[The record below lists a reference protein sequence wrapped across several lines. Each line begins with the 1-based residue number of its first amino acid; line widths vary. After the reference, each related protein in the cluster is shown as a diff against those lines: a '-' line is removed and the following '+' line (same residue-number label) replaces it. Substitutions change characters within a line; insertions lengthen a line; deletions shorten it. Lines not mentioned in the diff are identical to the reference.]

1 MTETLIDFTDKIVLG
16 TVQFGMDYGIAN
28 VSGQPTKSEVF
39 KILEIA
45 WQHGIRSYDTAPS
58 YDSEDLLGEF
68 IKVHGLKKEA
78 NLLTKISGIK
88 GKKNLQHAIKKNIQD
103 SLEKLGCSIDVL
115 FFHDPKDSLL
125 LLKDPSF
132 FLNLLND
139 YPLKS
144 LGVSVYE
151 PAEVKLLKDCELE
164 IAFQFPFNV
173 LDRRFENLN
182 MIKGRRYA
190 RSIFLQ
196 GLLAP
201 SKNLRSSSLKK
212 LLEIKRYYLKILKK
226 NGMKPLETALSMAVY
241 CKNIDFFV
249 LGVDSVNQLQ
259 DILKIS
265 VDKKLLKVCNRS
277 LFSSI
282 DKRSLDPRKWN

>member
-1 MTETLIDFTDKIVLG
+1 M
-16 TVQFGMDYGIAN
+16 
-28 VSGQPTKSEVF
+28 
-39 KILEIA
+39 
-45 WQHGIRSYDTAPS
+45 
-58 YDSEDLLGEF
+58 
-68 IKVHGLKKEA
+68 
-78 NLLTKISGIK
+78 
-88 GKKNLQHAIKKNIQD
+88 
-103 SLEKLGCSIDVL
+103 
-115 FFHDPKDSLL
+115 L

-132 FLNLLND
+132 FIDLLND

-226 NGMKPLETALSMAVY
+226 ME
-241 CKNIDFFV
+241 
-249 LGVDSVNQLQ
+249 
-259 DILKIS
+259 
-265 VDKKLLKVCNRS
+265 
-277 LFSSI
+277 
-282 DKRSLDPRKWN
+282 